1 MRLKRSG
8 RMRRHLWTALAF
20 LVVAAA
26 TPINSFA
33 QG

>member
-1 MRLKRSG
+1 MRLNQCDMKR
-8 RMRRHLWTALAF
+8 RLLA
-20 LVVAAA
+20 VVAVLFGAAA